1 MKNKLYR
8 IISPVTLLVV
18 LALDAA
24 TVAYAVFAVK
34 KLIQNV
40 SVYSVLFAIIDL
52 FAIVVAVLVSKYV
65 VSQGIV
71 FGDETF
77 EFTAH
82 DENNVFNYDDVE
94 NIKIHK
100 DTKASLKKNFN
111 DRQSQVIITLKNGGV
126 VTVDI
131 GLTSM
136 KKLKKI
142 ENEINYNDLL
152 LEFSRKDKTDIP
164 TAIAYSTVDSANRIN
179 ANAIVCSTMTGLTAK
194 KISHFRPSAPV
205 IAISPIEKTV
215 SGLTINYG
223 IIPMKVPMLEST
235 DEIIEKSTSVAKEA
249 LNLQKKDR
257 IVIAG
262 SFPLNVEYTNFLRI
276 EEIKE

>member
-52 FAIVVAVLVSKYV
+52 FAIVV
-65 VSQGIV
+65 
-71 FGDETF
+71 

-142 ENEINYNDLL
+142 ENEIN
-152 LEFSRKDKTDIP
+152 
-164 TAIAYSTVDSANRIN
+164 
-179 ANAIVCSTMTGLTAK
+179 
-194 KISHFRPSAPV
+194 SH
-205 IAISPIEKTV
+205 
-215 SGLTINYG
+215 
-223 IIPMKVPMLEST
+223 
-235 DEIIEKSTSVAKEA
+235 
-249 LNLQKKDR
+249 LN
-257 IVIAG
+257 
-262 SFPLNVEYTNFLRI
+262 
-276 EEIKE
+276 

>member
-1 MKNKLYR
+1 MNK
-8 IISPVTLLVV
+8 
-18 LALDAA
+18 
-24 TVAYAVFAVK
+24 
-34 KLIQNV
+34 
-40 SVYSVLFAIIDL
+40 IID
-52 FAIVVAVLVSKYV
+52 
-65 VSQGIV
+65 
-71 FGDETF
+71 E
-77 EFTAH
+77 
-82 DENNVFNYDDVE
+82 
-94 NIKIHK
+94 
-100 DTKASLKKNFN
+100 
-111 DRQSQVIITLKNGGV
+111 
-126 VTVDI
+126 
-131 GLTSM
+131 
-136 KKLKKI
+136 I

-223 IIPMKVPMLEST
+223 IMPMKVPMLEST

-276 EEIKE
+276 EEIKEWWTLEINKELLIKAKEDIIKKYMFPEEKKQIEEEIKEEIDKILLEFEEQKEEEPIDE

>member
-1 MKNKLYR
+1 MKNKFYR

-18 LALDAA
+18 IALDAA
-24 TVAYAVFAVK
+24 VAAYAVFAVK

-52 FAIVVAVLVSKYV
+52 IAIVDAVLVSKYV

-71 FGDETF
+71 FGDNSI
-77 EFTAH
+77 EFTAL

-94 NIKIHK
+94 NIKINK

-111 DRQSQVIITLKNGGV
+111 DRQSQVIITLKDGTV

-142 ENEINYNDLL
+142 ENEIN
-152 LEFSRKDKTDIP
+152 
-164 TAIAYSTVDSANRIN
+164 
-179 ANAIVCSTMTGLTAK
+179 
-194 KISHFRPSAPV
+194 SH
-205 IAISPIEKTV
+205 
-215 SGLTINYG
+215 
-223 IIPMKVPMLEST
+223 
-235 DEIIEKSTSVAKEA
+235 
-249 LNLQKKDR
+249 LN
-257 IVIAG
+257 
-262 SFPLNVEYTNFLRI
+262 
-276 EEIKE
+276 